1 MQKLDTSM
9 KVINNVNHTS
19 VSLGGKHSTLVKRR
33 GACGLSALGG
43 YAILTYERDD
53 LIS

>member
-19 VSLGGKHSTLVKRR
+19 VSLEGNTARRR
-33 GACGLSALGG
+33 GTCGLYTLGG
-43 YAILTYERDD
+43 YTILTYEGDD